1 MTVTFNKQSR
11 EGGYTF
17 VTNPELPGFS
27 FMLEPN
33 ENDIALMEA
42 AERFKEVYASYR
54 NQRR

>member
-17 VTNPELPGFS
+17 VTSPELPGFS